1 MPTPSP
7 SFLLVALM
15 WFGMMAAMMLP
26 VSIPWIRVLVS
37 LGDAGGGMSRAVAGG
52 GPGGRAEGAPG
63 GARGGRGRGSAAAGR
78 IMGRVRSGA
87 LFLAGYLSVWLMF
100 SVAAAGVQL
109 WASGVVPL
117 GRDTP
122 GAGFFLV
129 GAGLY
134 QLSPV
139 KAACLRHCRN
149 PLTWFLTRWRDGP
162 RGALGMGW
170 GHGLYCLG
178 CCWALMAL
186 ALVLGVMSLLWMA
199 VLAAVVCIE
208 NLAPGGAVFG
218 RVAGLGLVVWGVVV
232 WVG

>member
-1 MPTPSP
+1 MPLLSP
-7 SFLLVALM
+7 SFPLVALM

-26 VSIPWIRVLVS
+26 VSVPWVRVLIS
-37 LGDAGGGMSRAVAGG
+37 LGDGQPDASRQV
-52 GPGGRAEGAPG
+52 PRPWD
-63 GARGGRGRGSAAAGR
+63 
-78 IMGRVRSGA
+78 RVRTGT
-87 LFLAGYLSVWLMF
+87 LFLTGYLSVWLLF
-100 SVAAAGVQL
+100 SLAAAALQL
-109 WASGVVPL
+109 WLAALVPL

-122 GAGFFLV
+122 VAGFLLV

-139 KAACLRHCRN
+139 KAACLRHCRS

-162 RGALGMGW
+162 RGTLGMGW

-186 ALVLGVMSLLWMA
+186 ALVLGVMNLVWMA

-208 NLAPGGAVFG
+208 NVAPGGAVVG
-218 RVAGLGLVVWGVVV
+218 RAAGVGLVVWGVMV
-232 WVG
+232 WAGG

>member
-1 MPTPSP
+1 MPTPNTP
-7 SFLLVALM
+7 FLFAALM

-26 VSIPWIRVLVS
+26 VSVPWVRVLIALS
-37 LGDAGGGMSRAVAGG
+37 DEGGPRSRSAAYGPVAG
-52 GPGGRAEGAPG
+52 RW
-63 GARGGRGRGSAAAGR
+63 ARIRL
-78 IMGRVRSGA
+78 GA
-87 LFLAGYLSVWLMF
+87 LFLAGYLSAWLLF
-100 SVAAAGVQL
+100 SLAAAAVQL
-109 WASGVVPL
+109 GTAGVVSL

-122 GAGFFLV
+122 VAGFFLV

-170 GHGLYCLG
+170 GHGLHCLG

-186 ALVLGVMSLLWMA
+186 ALVLGVMNLLWMA
-199 VLAAVVCIE
+199 VLAAAVCIE
-208 NLAPGGAVFG
+208 NLAPGGPVAG
-218 RVAGLGLVVWGVVV
+218 RVAGAGLVVWGLVV
-232 WVG
+232 WLGG

>member
-1 MPTPSP
+1 MPTLNT
-7 SFLLVALM
+7 SFLLAALM

-26 VSIPWIRVLVS
+26 VSVPWVRVLAT
-37 LGDAGGGMSRAVAGG
+37 LGDR
-52 GPGGRAEGAPG
+52 GGRASREAFG
-63 GARGGRGRGSAAAGR
+63 GEVAGR
-78 IMGRVRSGA
+78 WLRLRSGA
-87 LFLAGYLSVWLMF
+87 LFLAGYLSVWLLF
-100 SVAAAGVQL
+100 SLAAAAVQL
-109 WASGVVPL
+109 GTAAVVPL

-122 GAGFFLV
+122 LAGFFLV

-149 PLTWFLTRWRDGP
+149 PLTYFLTRWRDGP

-186 ALVLGVMSLLWMA
+186 ALVLGVMNLLWMA
-199 VLAAVVCIE
+199 VLAAVVCVE
-208 NLAPGGAVFG
+208 NLAPGGAVIG
-218 RVAGLGLVVWGVVV
+218 RIAGVGLVVWGVVA
-232 WVG
+232 WAGG

>member
-1 MPTPSP
+1 MPLLNP
-7 SFLLVALM
+7 SFPLVALM

-26 VSIPWIRVLVS
+26 VSVPWVRVLIS
-37 LGDAGGGMSRAVAGG
+37 LG
-52 GPGGRAEGAPG
+52 
-63 GARGGRGRGSAAAGR
+63 AGR
-78 IMGRVRSGA
+78 PDASRPAPRPWDRVRSGA
-87 LFLAGYLSVWLMF
+87 PFLAGYLSVWLLF
-100 SVAAAGVQL
+100 SLVAAGVQL
-109 WASGVVPL
+109 WAAGVVPL
-117 GRDTP
+117 GRHTP
-122 GAGFFLV
+122 VAGFFLV

-149 PLTWFLTRWRDGP
+149 PLTWFLTRWRDGA

-186 ALVLGVMSLLWMA
+186 ALVLGVMDLLWMG

-208 NLAPGGAVFG
+208 NLAPGGAVAG
-218 RVAGLGLVVWGVVV
+218 RVAGVGLVVWGVLV
-232 WVG
+232 WAAG

>member
-1 MPTPSP
+1 MPVLNTP
-7 SFLLVALM
+7 FLLAALM

-26 VSIPWIRVLVS
+26 VSVPWVRVLVS
-37 LGDAGGGMSRAVAGG
+37 LSDGGGRGPAREADAVAGG
-52 GPGGRAEGAPG
+52 AAANGGPGDQPDASGFGI
-63 GARGGRGRGSAAAGR
+63 ARWLA
-78 IMGRVRSGA
+78 RVRPGA
-87 LFLAGYLSVWLMF
+87 LFLAGYLSVWLLF
-100 SVAAAGVQL
+100 SLAAAAVQL
-109 WASGVVPL
+109 GTAAVVPL

-122 GAGFFLV
+122 VAGFFLV

-149 PLTWFLTRWRDGP
+149 PLTYFLTRWRDGP

-186 ALVLGVMSLLWMA
+186 ALVLGVMNLLWMA
-199 VLAAVVCIE
+199 VLAAVVFIE
-208 NLAPGGAVFG
+208 NVAPGGAVIG
-218 RVAGLGLVVWGVVV
+218 RVAGVGLVVWGLVV
-232 WVG
+232 WVAG

>member
-1 MPTPSP
+1 
-7 SFLLVALM
+7 M

-26 VSIPWIRVLVS
+26 VSVPWVRVLIS
-37 LGDAGGGMSRAVAGG
+37 LGEGGGDGSGVARGHAAG
-52 GPGGRAEGAPG
+52 VPDGPVGGRNGW
-63 GARGGRGRGSAAAGR
+63 S
-78 IMGRVRSGA
+78 RVRAGA
-87 LFLAGYLSVWLMF
+87 LFLAGYLSVWLLF
-100 SVAAAGVQL
+100 SLAAAGVQL
-109 WASGVVPL
+109 RLAAVVPL
-117 GRDTP
+117 GRDAP
-122 GAGFFLV
+122 VAGFFLV

-162 RGALGMGW
+162 RGTLGMGW

-186 ALVLGVMSLLWMA
+186 ALVLGVMDLLWMA

-208 NLAPGGAVFG
+208 NLAPGGPVAG
-218 RVAGLGLVVWGVVV
+218 RVAGVGLVVWGVLV
-232 WVG
+232 WAG

>member
-1 MPTPSP
+1 
-7 SFLLVALM
+7 M

-26 VSIPWIRVLVS
+26 VSVPWVRVLVS
-37 LGDAGGGMSRAVAGG
+37 LSDGG
-52 GPGGRAEGAPG
+52 
-63 GARGGRGRGSAAAGR
+63 
-78 IMGRVRSGA
+78 GRVRSGVPPA
-87 LFLAGYLSVWLMF
+87 LVPGGWLSARVRSGVLFLAGYLSVWLLF
-100 SVAAAGVQL
+100 SVAAAAVQL
-109 WASGVVPL
+109 GVAGVVPL

-122 GAGFFLV
+122 VAGFFLV

-186 ALVLGVMSLLWMA
+186 ALVLGVMDLLWMA

-208 NLAPGGAVFG
+208 NLAPGGPVAG
-218 RVAGLGLVVWGVVV
+218 RVAGVGLVVWGVVV

>member
-1 MPTPSP
+1 MPVLSS
-7 SFLLVALM
+7 SFLLAALM

-26 VSIPWIRVLVS
+26 VSVPWVRALIS
-37 LGDAGGGMSRAVAGG
+37 LSDGGGGVRAGTPPTP
-52 GPGGRAEGAPG
+52 GPRA
-63 GARGGRGRGSAAAGR
+63 
-78 IMGRVRSGA
+78 RVRSGA
-87 LFLAGYLSVWLMF
+87 LFLVGYLSVWLVF
-100 SVAAAGVQL
+100 SVAAAAVQL
-109 WASGVVPL
+109 GMAEVVPL

-122 GAGFFLV
+122 LAGFFLV

-149 PLTWFLTRWRDGP
+149 PLTYFLTRWRDGP

-186 ALVLGVMSLLWMA
+186 ALVLGVMNLLWMA
-199 VLAAVVCIE
+199 VLAAVVCLE
-208 NLAPGGAVFG
+208 NLAPGGAVIG
-218 RVAGLGLVVWGVVV
+218 RVAGVGLVVWGVVV
-232 WVG
+232 WGMG

>member
-1 MPTPSP
+1 
-7 SFLLVALM
+7 M

-26 VSIPWIRVLVS
+26 VSVPWVRVLIS
-37 LGDAGGGMSRAVAGG
+37 LGGDGNGVARGHTAGVSDGPVGGGNGWSRF
-52 GPGGRAEGAPG
+52 RA
-63 GARGGRGRGSAAAGR
+63 
-78 IMGRVRSGA
+78 GA
-87 LFLAGYLSVWLMF
+87 LFLAGYLSVWLLF
-100 SVAAAGVQL
+100 SLAAAGVQL
-109 WASGVVPL
+109 RLAAVVPL

-122 GAGFFLV
+122 VAGLFLV

-134 QLSPV
+134 QFSPV

-186 ALVLGVMSLLWMA
+186 ALVLGVMDLLWMA
-199 VLAAVVCIE
+199 VLAAVVCLE
-208 NLAPGGAVFG
+208 NLAPAGPVAG
-218 RVAGLGLVVWGVVV
+218 RVAGVGLVVWGVVV

>member
-1 MPTPSP
+1 MSMPVLST
-7 SFLLVALM
+7 SFLLAALM

-26 VSIPWIRVLVS
+26 VSIPWVRTLAS
-37 LGDAGGGMSRAVAGG
+37 LSDGGGSVRAGTPPTP
-52 GPGGRAEGAPG
+52 GPWA
-63 GARGGRGRGSAAAGR
+63 
-78 IMGRVRSGA
+78 RVRSGA
-87 LFLAGYLSVWLMF
+87 LFLVGYLSVWLVF
-100 SVAAAGVQL
+100 SVAAAAMQL
-109 WASGVVPL
+109 GMAAVVPL

-122 GAGFFLV
+122 LAGFFLV

-149 PLTWFLTRWRDGP
+149 PLTYFLTRWRDGP

-186 ALVLGVMSLLWMA
+186 ALVLGVMNLLWMA
-199 VLAAVVCIE
+199 VLAAVVCVE
-208 NLAPGGAVFG
+208 NLAPGGAVIG
-218 RVAGLGLVVWGVVV
+218 RVAGVGLVVWGVVV
-232 WVG
+232 WVGG

>member
-1 MPTPSP
+1 
-7 SFLLVALM
+7 M

-26 VSIPWIRVLVS
+26 VSIPWLRVLIS
-37 LGDAGGGMSRAVAGG
+37 LS
-52 GPGGRAEGAPG
+52 E
-63 GARGGRGRGSAAAGR
+63 GGRGSRPAVGGEVAGHWA
-78 IMGRVRSGA
+78 RVRSGA
-87 LFLAGYLSVWLMF
+87 LFLAGYLTVWLLF
-100 SVAAAGVQL
+100 SLAAAAVQL
-109 WASGVVPL
+109 GTAGIVPL
-117 GRDTP
+117 GRESP
-122 GAGFFLV
+122 VAGFFLV

-149 PLTWFLTRWRDGP
+149 PLTYFLTRWRNGP

-186 ALVLGVMSLLWMA
+186 ALVLGVMDLLWMA

-208 NLAPGGAVFG
+208 NVAPGGAVIG
-218 RVAGLGLVVWGVVV
+218 RVAGAGLVVWGVVV
-232 WVG
+232 WVGG

>member
-1 MPTPSP
+1 MPLSSS
-7 SFLLVALM
+7 SFALVALM

-26 VSIPWIRVLVS
+26 VSVPWIRVLMS
-37 LGDAGGGMSRAVAGG
+37 LSD
-52 GPGGRAEGAPG
+52 GGRK
-63 GARGGRGRGSAAAGR
+63 AAATASWN
-78 IMGRVRSGA
+78 RVRSGA
-87 LFLAGYLSVWLMF
+87 LFLAGYLSVWLLF
-100 SVAAAGVQL
+100 SLAAAAVQL
-109 WASGVVPL
+109 WAAGVVPL

-122 GAGFFLV
+122 VAGFFLV

-162 RGALGMGW
+162 RGTLGMGW

-186 ALVLGVMSLLWMA
+186 ALVLGVMSLVWMA

-208 NLAPGGAVFG
+208 NLAPGGAVAG
-218 RVAGLGLVVWGVVV
+218 RVAGVGLVVWGVFV
-232 WVG
+232 WAAGG

>member
-1 MPTPSP
+1 VPALNTSLP
-7 SFLLVALM
+7 LAALM

-26 VSIPWIRVLVS
+26 VSVPWVRVLVS
-37 LGDAGGGMSRAVAGG
+37 LSDGD
-52 GPGGRAEGAPG
+52 GRVRSGAPP
-63 GARGGRGRGSAAAGR
+63 ALVPRRWLWAH
-78 IMGRVRSGA
+78 VRSGA
-87 LFLAGYLSVWLMF
+87 LFLAGYLSVWLLF
-100 SVAAAGVQL
+100 SVAAAAVQL
-109 WASGVVPL
+109 GVAGVVPL

-122 GAGFFLV
+122 VAGFFLV

-186 ALVLGVMSLLWMA
+186 ALVLGVMNLLWMA

-208 NLAPGGAVFG
+208 NLAPCGPVAG
-218 RVAGLGLVVWGVVV
+218 RVAGVGLVVWGVVV
-232 WVG
+232 WMG

>member
-1 MPTPSP
+1 
-7 SFLLVALM
+7 M

-26 VSIPWIRVLVS
+26 VSVPWVRVLVS
-37 LGDAGGGMSRAVAGG
+37 LSD
-52 GPGGRAEGAPG
+52 GA
-63 GARGGRGRGSAAAGR
+63 
-78 IMGRVRSGA
+78 GRVRSEAPAAPGA
-87 LFLAGYLSVWLMF
+87 WSWARFRSGVLFLAGYLSVWLLF
-100 SVAAAGVQL
+100 SVVAAAVQL
-109 WASGVVPL
+109 GVAGVVPL
-117 GRDTP
+117 GGDTP
-122 GAGFFLV
+122 VAGFFLV

-186 ALVLGVMSLLWMA
+186 ALVLGVMDLLWMA

-208 NLAPGGAVFG
+208 NLAPGGPVAG
-218 RVAGLGLVVWGVVV
+218 RVAGVGLVVWGVVV
-232 WVG
+232 WVV